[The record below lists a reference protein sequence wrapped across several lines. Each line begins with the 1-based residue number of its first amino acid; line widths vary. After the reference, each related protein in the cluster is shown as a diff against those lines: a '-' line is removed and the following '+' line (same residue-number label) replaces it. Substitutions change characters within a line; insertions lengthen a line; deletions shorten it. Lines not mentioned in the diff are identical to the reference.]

1 MVYIAESADVSTV
14 NDLNSLGMSVLTGSA
29 AVASKKSIMRRLH
42 VKKRKIEIYALDAAE
57 DAADAVIVTDAPEEA
72 LTRMGYSPAEDRFTR
87 EEAGFRLS
95 VSWEEEVRPA
105 GILLSGIIKAE
116 TDNGEELLSLP
127 FARYKGAGHE

>member
-1 MVYIAESADVSTV
+1 MKERSHGNALLLELMIAIAFFM
-14 NDLNSLGMSVLTGSA
+14 LAASVLLRVYGA
-29 AVASKKSIMRRLH
+29 ANALSLRAARVTQ
-42 VKKRKIEIYALDAAE
+42 ALDAAE

>member
-1 MVYIAESADVSTV
+1 MKERSHGNALLLELMIAIAFFM
-14 NDLNSLGMSVLTGSA
+14 LAASVLLRVYGA
-29 AVASKKSIMRRLH
+29 ANALSLRAARVTQ
-42 VKKRKIEIYALDAAE
+42 ALDAAE
-57 DAADAVIVTDAPEEA
+57 DAADAVIAADAPEEA
-72 LTRMGYSPAEDRFTR
+72 LTRMGYSPAENRFTR

>member
-1 MVYIAESADVSTV
+1 MKERSHGNALLLELMIAIAFFM
-14 NDLNSLGMSVLTGSA
+14 LAASVLLRVYGA
-29 AVASKKSIMRRLH
+29 ANALSLRAARVTQ
-42 VKKRKIEIYALDAAE
+42 ALDAAE
-57 DAADAVIVTDAPEEA
+57 DAANAVIAADAPVEA
-72 LTRMGYSPAEDRFTR
+72 LTRMGYSPAENRFTR

>member
-1 MVYIAESADVSTV
+1 MKERSHGNALLLELMIAIAFFM
-14 NDLNSLGMSVLTGSA
+14 LAASVLLRVYGA
-29 AVASKKSIMRRLH
+29 ANALSLRAARVTQ
-42 VKKRKIEIYALDAAE
+42 ALDAAE

-105 GILLSGIIKAE
+105 GILLSGILKAE

>member
-1 MVYIAESADVSTV
+1 MKERSHGNALLLELMIAIAFFM
-14 NDLNSLGMSVLTGSA
+14 LAASVLLRVYGA
-29 AVASKKSIMRRLH
+29 ANALSLRAARVTR
-42 VKKRKIEIYALDAAE
+42 ALDAAE
-57 DAADAVIVTDAPEEA
+57 DAADAVIAADAPEEA
-72 LTRMGYSPAEDRFTR
+72 LTRMGYSPAENRFTR
-87 EEAGFRLS
+87 EEAGFRLF